1 MRNIII
7 ALMLGYTTSTFSAKT
22 ESNISVFANQIYKNS
37 KNTSNSVYI
46 YGTNKIDLKLYLY
59 NLGTNVNSYVD
70 SRNWNSYMRDE
81 FINAYNNIIK
91 ALQEKRL
98 SADSFGNITDQ
109 EGKLSNIDEDDYWYN
124 KKGERITGEE
134 YQNLSARK
142 KKRYITFHANKEV
155 ATYFSRIAQD
165 IIKKG
170 GATSIY

>member
-22 ESNISVFANQIYKNS
+22 ESNISVSANQIYKNS

-81 FINAYNNIIK
+81 FINAYN
-91 ALQEKRL
+91 
-98 SADSFGNITDQ
+98 
-109 EGKLSNIDEDDYWYN
+109 
-124 KKGERITGEE
+124 KGAT
-134 YQNLSARK
+134 RK
-142 KKRYITFHANKEV
+142 K
-155 ATYFSRIAQD
+155 
-165 IIKKG
+165 IIC
-170 GATSIY
+170 

>member
-1 MRNIII
+1 MEQELQKIRIINICRNSIKFLHQI
-7 ALMLGYTTSTFSAKT
+7 LLKNE
-22 ESNISVFANQIYKNS
+22 ES
-37 KNTSNSVYI
+37 
-46 YGTNKIDLKLYLY
+46 
-59 NLGTNVNSYVD
+59 
-70 SRNWNSYMRDE
+70 
-81 FINAYNNIIK
+81 AYNNIIK

>member
-1 MRNIII
+1 MH
-7 ALMLGYTTSTFSAKT
+7 
-22 ESNISVFANQIYKNS
+22 
-37 KNTSNSVYI
+37 
-46 YGTNKIDLKLYLY
+46 
-59 NLGTNVNSYVD
+59 
-70 SRNWNSYMRDE
+70 
-81 FINAYNNIIK
+81 IIK